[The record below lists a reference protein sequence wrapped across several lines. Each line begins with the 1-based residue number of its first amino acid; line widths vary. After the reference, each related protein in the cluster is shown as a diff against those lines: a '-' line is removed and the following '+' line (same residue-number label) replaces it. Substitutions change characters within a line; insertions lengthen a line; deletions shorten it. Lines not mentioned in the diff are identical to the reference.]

1 MALGVIEHIKL
12 LATQLDFDFHAYFR
26 NRCLRLQESSNHH
39 LDLREPTLRPAETI
53 ASEVF
58 REFALCNIN
67 VIKQNFLDLLM
78 LPESA
83 KILWLLHSTSLF
95 SGNSTS
101 ILTEISPSLA
111 AIAHIVRGGPNLYK
125 LSGWLIHVLIGYST
139 VTYYIRRGELPNT
152 IEWSPQ
158 VRQFIK
164 YRMQPMYKLLDVEDR
179 MILHVGVL
187 GHDIGV
193 AVDITNHEIHGVPLV
208 QSYLQE
214 LNINE
219 NTLKQKCSNLSLPDF
234 VWAVQ
239 AVIRF
244 HTFANRVAIEYSKD
258 RSAVEIANLVD
269 SASSIS
275 WRMSFLEEKFAY
287 MLFLLAVGDLIAV
300 DDTLLNERKV
310 EEMTKGYDTVVA
322 ILNGN
327 LHVTNETD
335 EGYIRFRGFLGDR
348 NQITRKELEGL
359 ISSFGYNPGEFF
371 TKFYKIQEFN
381 FALSLVRYLPSA
393 ATTVLIFLIIFR
405 FIDENLGYSIDFYST
420 VCVIFDHLLDTDTLT
435 SFLTK
440 FSKPNKLSELG
451 LSTSSGVCNLGDI
464 ELKISKC
471 DSESIVNIVRRK

>member
-1 MALGVIEHIKL
+1 MTLDVIDHIKL
-12 LATQLDFDFHAYFR
+12 LATQLDFDFHVFFR
-26 NRCLRLQESSNHH
+26 NRCLHLQESSNHH
-39 LDLREPTLRPAETI
+39 LDSRESTLLPAETI
-53 ASEVF
+53 TSEVF
-58 REFALCNIN
+58 REFALRNIN

-78 LPESA
+78 LPESS
-83 KILWLLHSTSLF
+83 KILWLLHGPSPF
-95 SGNSTS
+95 SENSTS

-111 AIAHIVRGGPNLYK
+111 AIANIVRGGPNLYK
-125 LSGWLIHVLIGYST
+125 LSGWLIHVLIGYGI
-139 VTYYIRRGELPNT
+139 VTYYIRKGELPNT
-152 IEWSPQ
+152 IEWPPQ

-164 YRMQPMYKLLDVEDR
+164 YRMQPMYESLDVEDR
-179 MILHVGVL
+179 MILHVGIL

-219 NTLKQKCSNLSLPDF
+219 NKLKQKCSNLSFPDF

-244 HTFANRVAIEYSKD
+244 HTFTNRVAIEYSKD
-258 RSAVEIANLVD
+258 RSAAEIALLMN
-269 SASSIS
+269 SASSSS
-275 WRMSFLEEKFAY
+275 WRVSFIKEKFAY
-287 MLFLLAVGDLIAV
+287 MLFLLAIGDLIAV

-310 EEMTKGYDTVVA
+310 EEMTKGYDTVLS
-322 ILNGN
+322 ILNRN
-327 LHVTNETD
+327 LHVTNETE
-335 EGYIRFRGFLGDR
+335 EGFIRFRGFLGDR

-359 ISSFGYNPGEFF
+359 ISKFGYNPDEFF

-381 FALSLVRYLPSA
+381 FALSLVRYLPST

-405 FIDENLGYSIDFYST
+405 FIDENLGSRSDFYST

-435 SFLTK
+435 SFLAK
-440 FSKPNKLSELG
+440 FSKPDELSELR

-464 ELKISKC
+464 ELIILK
-471 DSESIVNIVRRK
+471 DHSENTVNVRRGK